1 MLNRINKCDTPRIKF
16 NKICEGFMNENK
28 KNIIEMLN
36 YLKDKKIFKIKIN
49 IVLIFDILRQF
60 ILFSK
65 SLSLKK
71 LLIDHIN
78 QMLLDLIKTIKES
91 IINKEV
97 DKNEICNLLEN
108 SFKNETDYKNIVKNN
123 FQFIFNFELKYSEYF
138 LDDILKTK
146 SPSVHKLEITLFI
159 FSQMVLFFEEFF
171 KPKNYKQTFRDFYDF
186 LFMASFTSKY
196 QINDNISFDKK
207 NALRVKITSLNSE
220 NYNSNDM

>member
-1 MLNRINKCDTPRIKF
+1 
-16 NKICEGFMNENK
+16 MNENK